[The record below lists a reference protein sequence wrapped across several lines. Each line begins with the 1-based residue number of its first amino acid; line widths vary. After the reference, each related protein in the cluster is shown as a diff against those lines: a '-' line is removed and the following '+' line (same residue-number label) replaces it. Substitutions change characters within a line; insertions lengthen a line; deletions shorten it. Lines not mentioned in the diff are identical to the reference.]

1 MRRHSKSAAAPGRTR
16 SERTKQGGRSRRWVI
31 SRERS
36 RLGSARKPQ
45 GGREPVGQSAC
56 CRVRKWGSDAGRL
69 RCGIGVGGF
78 GESAGCAAP
87 GLVAEGEGMSVSA
100 RSAAAEERS
109 VNCSTMG
116 EPQPPAAGDPGSGS
130 GRAGTRRPPDQ
141 PGNALGLEGRAARR
155 GGGGPGAR
163 RPGGGEGRRPR

>member
-1 MRRHSKSAAAPGRTR
+1 MGR
-16 SERTKQGGRSRRWVI
+16 
-31 SRERS
+31 
-36 RLGSARKPQ
+36 
-45 GGREPVGQSAC
+45 SAC

-100 RSAAAEERS
+100 RSAAAEERI

-116 EPQPPAAGDPGSGS
+116 EPQLPAVGDPGPGS
-130 GRAGTRRPPDQ
+130 GRAGTRRPLDE
-141 PGNALGLEGRAARR
+141 PGNALGLEGRAARQ

-163 RPGGGEGRRPR
+163 RPGGGEAAAVTV

>member
-1 MRRHSKSAAAPGRTR
+1 MADQEAQRIGGGA
-16 SERTKQGGRSRRWVI
+16 SEVMLDAKLGGRRWRWVI

-45 GGREPVGQSAC
+45 GGREPVGPSAC

-69 RCGIGVGGF
+69 RRGIGVGGF
-78 GESAGCAAP
+78 GESGGCAAP

-116 EPQPPAAGDPGSGS
+116 EPQPPAAGPSRPWLGTRGPSAAS
-130 GRAGTRRPPDQ
+130 GRVG
-141 PGNALGLEGRAARR
+141 E
-155 GGGGPGAR
+155 
-163 RPGGGEGRRPR
+163 RPGG

>member
-1 MRRHSKSAAAPGRTR
+1 M
-16 SERTKQGGRSRRWVI
+16 
-31 SRERS
+31 
-36 RLGSARKPQ
+36 
-45 GGREPVGQSAC
+45 GQSAC

-100 RSAAAEERS
+100 RSAAAEERI

-116 EPQPPAAGDPGSGS
+116 EPQLPAAGDPGPGS
-130 GRAGTRRPPDQ
+130 GRAGTRRPLDK
-141 PGNALGLEGRAARR
+141 PGNALGLEGRAARQ